1 MTSSMT
7 LSPNVTKTKRTQLG
21 AGVAPLTAGVRAL
34 LPVLVHTYC
43 TWALFRRISTC
54 RDDADLCAFPQPVM
68 AIGGRAFDARKGGSR
83 EASFNLS
90 GLSHL
95 GPHTCETLCLRQTE
109 HPQLPY
115 PSLKQTKR
123 QKLEKSFRRANP
135 RPSSLSIVGSGY
147 CPLSGAGIKPLET
160 KSLIDLPM
168 AGLGKGEGQG
178 GAGCCIL
185 VRGMDGM

>member
-21 AGVAPLTAGVRAL
+21 AGVAPFTAGVRAL
-34 LPVLVHTYC
+34 LYR
-43 TWALFRRISTC
+43 TWALLRRISTC
-54 RDDADLCAFPQPVM
+54 SDDANLCAFPQPVM
-68 AIGGRAFDARKGGSR
+68 AIGGRPFDARKGGSR

-95 GPHTCETLCLRQTE
+95 GPHTYE
-109 HPQLPY
+109 
-115 PSLKQTKR
+115 K

-178 GAGCCIL
+178 GAGCCISG
-185 VRGMDGM
+185 RGMDGMRAG